1 MKPTGSQGD
10 MMLDVFTHRSVKFA
24 GAPLNE
30 DFGDTERLA
39 CIGEKVLALAVTS
52 ALFNQRPILNAS
64 TLEV

>member
-10 MMLDVFTHRSVKFA
+10 MMSDVFTHSSVRFA

-30 DFGDTERLA
+30 DFGDTVRLA
-39 CIGEKVLALAVTS
+39 CVEQKVLTLAVTS
-52 ALFNQRPILNAS
+52 ALFNQRPILNA